1 MIALVYSPDK
11 SFEPCRR
18 RVEET
23 FGSRTLNAVFLLCA
37 LVLRLLV
44 PQLRTWVLP
53 LSVALY
59 LINPL
64 LLLAVAVLGGGVLLW
79 RTFL

>member
-23 FGSRTLNAVFLLCA
+23 FESSTVIDLTLWIETNVLVRFAV
-37 LVLRLLV
+37 RDDE
-44 PQLRTWVLP
+44 
-53 LSVALY
+53 SH
-59 LINPL
+59 NPPGFT
-64 LLLAVAVLGGGVLLW
+64 AV
-79 RTFL
+79 